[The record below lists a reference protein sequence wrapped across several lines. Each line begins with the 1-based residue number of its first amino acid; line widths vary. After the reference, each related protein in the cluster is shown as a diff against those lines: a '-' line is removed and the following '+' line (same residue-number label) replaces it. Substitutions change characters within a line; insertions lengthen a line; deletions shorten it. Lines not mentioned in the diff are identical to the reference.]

1 MAVSLLAGYALFKVR
16 HPTKDLPLA
25 GGKVYTYARNTTTNK
40 TAWTDAAKTVAHPNP
55 IILDPAGEA
64 VIYWDGEYKVRV
76 DDSDNVTVRTMDDFN
91 LQASGSDTVSDQEGN
106 QLVNGSFEI
115 DTDGD
120 NLPDGW
126 DVTQNG
132 TVAFDT
138 SDVNHGGQSLKFTSI
153 GAAGGGEI
161 VSSAFLNV
169 VEARPNIFRYGVKID
184 WTSGTCRVVGQV
196 DWYSEAEVFISTT
209 TMFTND
215 YTGDVAWANPAVSV
229 TPPTGATK
237 AKLKIIG
244 ISDGIT
250 GVGSIWLD
258 NMMFYISNSLDLT
271 QTNATQT
278 VNSAVQFAG
287 NITLG
292 GSVSSIYTP
301 SAAGGDKG
309 DDSINVNRAY
319 TNGETN
325 PWTLLQNLDASS
337 DSSVDFTAFSSEF
350 TKYAIILDDVDITG
364 TQNLRMQVSTDGGST
379 WVATSYEF
387 TLHSLFAGS
396 STVLFDTGT
405 GTAAVE
411 LMDIGTSVAAT
422 GISGIL
428 YFSIKDA
435 TSELFA
441 VTGELSF
448 NTNGAAGGDY
458 ASTRILGYHPAG
470 DFDAVRILP
479 TSGNMTGTA
488 RLYGI
493 V

>member
-16 HPTKDLPLA
+16 HPTTDLPLA

-91 LQASGSDTVSDQEGN
+91 LQASGSDTISDQEGN

-278 VNSAVQFAG
+278 VNSAVQFADDVTFANVIYAESG
-287 NITLG
+287 VDATTGVYITGATGGAKGAHTFNSPVYYKNGVEMRRAVTAFHDSNQSINNSTDTFLGFDNELFDDDTMHDKVINNSRLEVPSGVTRIRLCAHVAWANNANGERGVIIVKNRIGGVPGGTLQIKAATLYDTIMTVTTPILEVADTDFFEITVRQNSGGALIAGG
-292 GSVSSIYTP
+292 GS
-301 SAAGGDKG
+301 
-309 DDSINVNRAY
+309 
-319 TNGETN
+319 NG
-325 PWTLLQNLDASS
+325 QNTS
-337 DSSVDFTAFSSEF
+337 FSME
-350 TKYAIILDDVDITG
+350 V
-364 TQNLRMQVSTDGGST
+364 
-379 WVATSYEF
+379 
-387 TLHSLFAGS
+387 
-396 STVLFDTGT
+396 
-405 GTAAVE
+405 VE
-411 LMDIGTSVAAT
+411 
-422 GISGIL
+422 
-428 YFSIKDA
+428 
-435 TSELFA
+435 
-441 VTGELSF
+441 
-448 NTNGAAGGDY
+448 
-458 ASTRILGYHPAG
+458 
-470 DFDAVRILP
+470 
-479 TSGNMTGTA
+479 
-488 RLYGI
+488 
-493 V
+493 